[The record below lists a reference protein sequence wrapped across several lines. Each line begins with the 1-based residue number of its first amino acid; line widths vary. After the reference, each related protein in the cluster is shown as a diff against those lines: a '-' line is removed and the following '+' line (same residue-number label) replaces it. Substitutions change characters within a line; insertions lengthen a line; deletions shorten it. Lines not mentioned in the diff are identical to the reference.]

1 MSAMRSDFMPRP
13 FATALER
20 ALCQRQR
27 VHRATARCADAFEV
41 QQRFLEQTI
50 EHSPGERT
58 VRAAALQS
66 RVQRAA
72 FAQSR
77 RRRIHALDDSA
88 SLIQRRKPAFLPLRH
103 EEAVERT
110 AFFGCAPALRW

>member
-1 MSAMRSDFMPRP
+1 
-13 FATALER
+13 
-20 ALCQRQR
+20 
-27 VHRATARCADAFEV
+27 
-41 QQRFLEQTI
+41 
-50 EHSPGERT
+50 

-66 RVQRAA
+66 QIQRAA
-72 FAQSR
+72 FAQRR

-88 SLIQRRKPAFLPLRH
+88 SLVQRGNRRFLPLRH